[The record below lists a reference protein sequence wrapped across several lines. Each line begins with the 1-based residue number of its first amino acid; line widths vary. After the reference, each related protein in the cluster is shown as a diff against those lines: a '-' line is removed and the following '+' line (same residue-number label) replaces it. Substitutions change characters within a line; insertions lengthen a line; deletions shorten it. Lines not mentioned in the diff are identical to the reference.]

1 MDATHDVGP
10 ESPHTPLPASEEE
23 GKTAESLREEIE
35 ATSRILHDHV
45 DELKERVQ
53 HRIDSLRNPLG
64 LHDRLVERPL
74 AACGVAFLAGMAVGV
89 LRGNRGLH
97 GAARRVGSSL
107 GSSFASQLASRLLD
121 RMVTTSRPL

>member
-1 MDATHDVGP
+1 MDATHNVVP
-10 ESPHTPLPASEEE
+10 EQPPAPLPASEEVV
-23 GKTAESLREEIE
+23 KTAESLREEIE
-35 ATSRILHDHV
+35 ATSRLLHDHV

-74 AACGVAFLAGMAVGV
+74 AACGVAFLAGITVGV

-97 GAARRVGSSL
+97 GAARRVGSSV
-107 GSSFASQLASRLLD
+107 GSSFASQLASRLLE
-121 RMVTTSRPL
+121 RVLAASRPL